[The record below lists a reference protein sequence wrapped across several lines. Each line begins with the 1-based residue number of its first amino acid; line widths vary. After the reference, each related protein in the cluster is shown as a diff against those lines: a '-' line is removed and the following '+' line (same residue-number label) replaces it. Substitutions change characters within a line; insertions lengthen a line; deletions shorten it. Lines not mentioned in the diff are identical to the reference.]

1 MTNKVHL
8 YDLVKE
14 SFLLL
19 DFGDRYFF
27 EQYGL
32 TVSRYYALRH
42 IAGTPGISPTR
53 LSQCMFCDKS
63 NITRLLQGLEHD
75 GYVERQSHARDR
87 RVQCLYLT
95 PTGASLEA
103 CVTEQHRHYINERLS
118 ALEDNAVEQ
127 MTDLLCG
134 LNYTLTEALH
144 RSQPALRLS
153 EDLN

>member
-19 DFGDRYFF
+19 DFGDRHFF
-27 EQYGL
+27 EKYGL
-32 TVSRYYALRH
+32 TVSRYYALHH
-42 IAGTPGISPTR
+42 IATAPGLSPTQ

-75 GYVERQSHARDR
+75 GYVERRSHARDR

-95 PTGASLEA
+95 ANGANLEA
-103 CVTEQHRHYINERLS
+103 CVTQKHQHYIDERLA
-118 ALEDNAVEQ
+118 ALDDCAVEQ

-134 LNYTLTEALH
+134 LNYTLSEALH
-144 RSQPALRLS
+144 RSYPAPRVS